1 MVTIAGTHQG
11 KTKFVIPNE
20 VVREQ
25 LFRYLLDTYK
35 ENDLKYDSYEKGK
48 LESAWHIVENG
59 NRILN
64 ISQTVCINIHPNE
77 TIRRENISCMDSRLP

>member
-1 MVTIAGTHQG
+1 MSLLYYFGMVTIAGTHQG

-35 ENDLKYDSYEKGK
+35 ENDLKYDSYERKPGK
-48 LESAWHIVENG
+48 CLG
-59 NRILN
+59 ILWRMEA
-64 ISQTVCINIHPNE
+64 IF
-77 TIRRENISCMDSRLP
+77 